1 MALVT
6 SPSGVK
12 AIQKHEG
19 LVLTP
24 YQDAVG
30 VWTIGYGHTG
40 AEFAQGGKPIT
51 KAKATELLKQ
61 DLKEAENAVNSLVKV
76 PLSQPAFD
84 SLSSLV
90 FNIGIGAFRKSTL
103 LKKLNEGDYLGAA
116 DEFPKWRKGGGKVL
130 PGLVRRRADER
141 AMFLSGT
148 DIQET
153 DDVHESNIEPEA
165 PKKSVDVKNPGVL
178 GSSVIFGAGGLKEIL
193 DLLGAGASTNETTMY
208 IWFALGAAALAFII
222 YKSRKE
228 D

>member
-12 AIQKHEG
+12 AIQEHEG

-30 VWTIGYGHTG
+30 VWTVGYGHTG
-40 AEFAQGGKPIT
+40 SEFAQGKKPIT
-51 KAKATELLKQ
+51 KKKATELLKQ
-61 DLKEAENAVNSLVKV
+61 DLKDAENAVNKHVKV
-76 PLSQPAFD
+76 ALSQKQFD
-84 SLSSLV
+84 ALVSLV
-90 FNIGIGAFRKSTL
+90 FNIGVGNFSKSTL
-103 LKKLNEGDYLGAA
+103 LKKLNSGDYLGAA
-116 DEFPKWRKGGGKVL
+116 DEFPKWRKAGNKVL
-130 PGLVRRRADER
+130 PGLVSRRASER

-153 DDVHESNIEPEA
+153 DDEFESNIEPDS
-165 PKKSVDVKNPGVL
+165 PKSSVKLSEPGVVGTATL
-178 GSSVIFGAGGLKEIL
+178 LGAGGLESATSAL
-193 DLLGAGASTNETTMY
+193 EPFAAYSEY
-208 IWFALGAAALAFII
+208 IRYVWVALGVLTVLFVL